1 MGLAYSMIKSISEK
15 LFIPRN
21 SLGIKRK
28 DMPQIED
35 KDQDHF
41 FKWLSSKGI
50 SHSKLDV
57 PPTSIK
63 PVQSEINL
71 DAANE
76 LVDTN
81 SPKLSKPVIVSSD
94 NYLMDGH
101 HRWMANIIKKT
112 KSIHAVRINMKAND
126 LLKTMRDYDKVQ
138 FKSITNEKSLAKKII
153 DKAGSILE
161 KLVIVNKGA
170 KFGQV
175 VILAGGAG
183 SGKGFS
189 ADKFLDTSSYKKFD
203 VDELKKFVIAVAKKQ
218 GNTELANLDLR
229 NSDDVLKLHQ
239 YVSDKGLDSKV
250 FQNVVNS
257 IKSSRSKELPNLL
270 FDVTLKNL
278 KTISGRLDVLTDIGY
293 KPENV
298 HIVWVLADYSVAI
311 EQNKSRER
319 VVPEDIVFQTH
330 TGAAETMR
338 NIIAGDLP
346 KNVDGEIYVIF
357 SDKRLSVAMG
367 SSNKNGYVNI
377 TDFLYSKI
385 KDSGKPIKSE
395 SQIKKDVFM
404 LAREMVPANVKNL
417 FEKVL

>member
-1 MGLAYSMIKSISEK
+1 
-15 LFIPRN
+15 
-21 SLGIKRK
+21 
-28 DMPQIED
+28 
-35 KDQDHF
+35 
-41 FKWLSSKGI
+41 
-50 SHSKLDV
+50 
-57 PPTSIK
+57 
-63 PVQSEINL
+63 
-71 DAANE
+71 
-76 LVDTN
+76 
-81 SPKLSKPVIVSSD
+81 
-94 NYLMDGH
+94 
-101 HRWMANIIKKT
+101 
-112 KSIHAVRINMKAND
+112 
-126 LLKTMRDYDKVQ
+126 
-138 FKSITNEKSLAKKII
+138 
-153 DKAGSILE
+153 
-161 KLVIVNKGA
+161 
-170 KFGQV
+170 
-175 VILAGGAG
+175 
-183 SGKGFS
+183 
-189 ADKFLDTSSYKKFD
+189 
-203 VDELKKFVIAVAKKQ
+203 
-218 GNTELANLDLR
+218 
-229 NSDDVLKLHQ
+229 
-239 YVSDKGLDSKV
+239 
-250 FQNVVNS
+250 
-257 IKSSRSKELPNLL
+257 
-270 FDVTLKNL
+270 VTLKNL